1 MEKRRGWVV
10 GRIAGAP
17 VLLKPSALLMV
28 GVLTLLFVPTVRTVS
43 PELGSQ
49 TLLGAFVV
57 VVMLMLSVF
66 LHELA
71 HAVAARAQGMVVQEL
86 ALTLWGGHTAYS
98 DTRSTPRSS
107 AVIAVVGPLTNV
119 VLAALAW
126 FGYQAHSGSSSV
138 AMLLY
143 VTAYANAAVA
153 IFNLLP
159 GLPLDGGQVTESVV
173 WAVTGSR
180 LRGTVAAAWTGRV
193 LAVALVVAA
202 IAVPTLSG
210 YRVELL
216 VVVWAAIIGSF
227 MWTSASAALTQ
238 SRRRATIDALDP
250 RLLARPAVAVSADVT
265 VEQARGIARLLGP
278 GTTQVQLVLVAG
290 PQPESGVAVG
300 QPVGLVDHDALA
312 AVPDDAAR
320 TAPVWTVSV
329 ALPTVAVVGAGLTG
343 ADLFTA
349 VLHAAPHAPVCV
361 LVHDGDVVGA
371 LHATD
376 VARAI

>member
-1 MEKRRGWVV
+1 MEKSSGWVV

-57 VVMLMLSVF
+57 VVMLMVSVF

-71 HAVAARAQGMVVQEL
+71 HALAARAHGMVVQEL

-126 FGYQAHSGSSSV
+126 FGYQAQAGSSSV
-138 AMLLY
+138 ALLLY
-143 VTAYANAAVA
+143 VSAYANAAVA
-153 IFNLLP
+153 VFNLLP
-159 GLPLDGGQVTESVV
+159 GLPLDGGQVTEAVV

-180 LRGTVAAAWTGRV
+180 LRGTVVAAWTGRV
-193 LAVALVVAA
+193 LAVALVAAA
-202 IAVPTLSG
+202 IVVPTLSG
-210 YRVELL
+210 RRVELL
-216 VVVWAAIIGSF
+216 MVVWAALIGSF

-238 SRRRATIDALDP
+238 SRRRAKIDTLDP
-250 RLLARPAVAVSADVT
+250 RVLARPAVAVGAEIT
-265 VEQARGIARLLGP
+265 VAQARAVAGSVSPDGGP
-278 GTTQVQLVLVAG
+278 VQLVLVAG
-290 PQPESGVAVG
+290 PQPSETVAVG
-300 QPVGLVDHDALA
+300 HPVGLVETAALA
-312 AVPDDAAR
+312 DVPESAAH
-320 TAPVWTVSV
+320 TVPVWSVSV
-329 ALPTVAVVGAGLTG
+329 ALPAVAVVDARLAGVE
-343 ADLFTA
+343 LFSA
-349 VLHAAPHAPVCV
+349 VLRAAPYAPVCV
-361 LVHDGDVVGA
+361 LVLDGHVVGT